1 MSWSRFKLFM
11 KKTRCFNV
19 ANMRLMYTYS
29 EYHMY
34 CMLYAQDNP
43 PSLRSK
49 PLVVTTIAWSR
60 HLSNKI
66 EIPMK
71 TFRETKF
78 IMQSKVCVCM
88 CVCVYVYV
96 CVCVRVLIFVYMH
109 VYCVLTCMNVCL
121 WRQQLITLFQQESQY
136 CIKLYNKLTLAL
148 ATFENLY
155 MNQWKSSINAAT
167 KALQSTLLKVT
178 CTLTH

>member
-1 MSWSRFKLFM
+1 M

-29 EYHMY
+29 EYYMY

-78 IMQSKVCVCM
+78 IMQSKVCVFEC
-88 CVCVYVYV
+88 V
-96 CVCVRVLIFVYMH
+96 CVCVCTCVDLCVYA
-109 VYCVLTCMNVCL
+109 CVLCVNVHECMFME
-121 WRQQLITLFQQESQY
+121 TTA
-136 CIKLYNKLTLAL
+136 YN
-148 ATFENLY
+148 
-155 MNQWKSSINAAT
+155 II
-167 KALQSTLLKVT
+167 STGVSVL
-178 CTLTH
+178 H